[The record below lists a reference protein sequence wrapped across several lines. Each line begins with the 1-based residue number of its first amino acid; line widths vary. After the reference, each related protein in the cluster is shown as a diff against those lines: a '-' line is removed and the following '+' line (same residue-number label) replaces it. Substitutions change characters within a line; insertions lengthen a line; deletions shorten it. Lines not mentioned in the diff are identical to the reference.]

1 MPQRQRRNISTLQG
15 TVMTKVVVLGHSGMV
30 GQALCR
36 ALSSQRDTALFTPT
50 RHELDLTQQAA
61 VHAYIRRIQP
71 DHVYVAAAKVGG
83 IWANMQFPAD
93 FIAQNLLIN
102 AHVIQAC
109 HAANVDRTLLFGSSC
124 IYPKFAPQ
132 PITEAALL
140 TSALEPSNEPYAIAK
155 IAALKMAESYYRQY
169 GMDIRAL
176 MPTNLYGPG
185 DNFHAEHSHVIPA
198 LLKRFHEAK
207 LQGLAEV
214 VIWGSGQAQREFL
227 HVDDLAAAALHVM
240 QLPTSTYNSLTQS
253 NCRHLNVGSSE
264 ELSIAELAKQIAMVT
279 GFQGAIVFD
288 HSKPDGTPRKLV
300 DSELIRRSGWQA
312 RYDLQRGLSQTYAWY
327 VQQSH
332 FRMVAAG

>member
-1 MPQRQRRNISTLQG
+1 
-15 TVMTKVVVLGHSGMV
+15 MTKVLVLGQTGMV

-36 ALSSQRDTALFTPT
+36 ALRSQHDIELFTPT

-61 VHAYIRRIQP
+61 VHAYIHHIKP
-71 DHVYVAAAKVGG
+71 NHVYVAAAKVGG

-109 HAANVDRTLLFGSSC
+109 HAANVDRTLLLGSSC

-132 PITEAALL
+132 PITETALL

-198 LLKRFHEAK
+198 LLKRFHDAK
-207 LQGLAEV
+207 QHGLTDV
-214 VIWGSGQAQREFL
+214 VIWGSGKAQREFL

-240 QLPTSTYNSLTQS
+240 QLPTATYNALTQP

-264 ELSIAELAKQIAMVT
+264 ELTIAELAQQIAIVT
-279 GFQGAIVFD
+279 GFEGAIVFD
-288 HSKPDGTPRKLV
+288 QSKPDGTPRKLV
-300 DSELIRRSGWQA
+300 DSQLLRRSGWQA
-312 RYDLQRGLSQTYAWY
+312 RYDLQQGLAQTYAWY
-327 VQQSH
+327 LQQSH
-332 FRMVAAG
+332 FRAVAAG